1 MTFPSKSLFSVDQ
14 IPDLTGQ
21 VTIVTGGNT
30 GIGKETCKASRF
42 LPCAASISEADQ
54 FKVLLLKNA
63 KVYLAARSKARADEA
78 IQWLERETNG
88 KSPIFLELDL
98 ANLDSVREAAE
109 EFMSKEKELHIL
121 FNNAGVLEPP
131 VELRTVDGYDLQFG
145 TNTLGHYFFTSLLL
159 TTLIHT
165 ARNSPVAGGHAR
177 VVTTSSMAA
186 FAIWK
191 GSIVW
196 ETLGTDMASQKACKK
211 AGTRFLYCQSKL
223 GNVLF
228 SNELAKHYEEQGI
241 VACSVHPGV
250 IQSELFRYVPRLF
263 AKAVVGRALIVYPAS
278 QGALTQ
284 LWAGTMPEGL
294 EHNGKASGYLV
305 PWAQVGVMPPGARDG
320 KVAEKLW
327 TWLEEQV
334 KGH

>member
-1 MTFPSKSLFSVDQ
+1 MDSPCIRITIRVTELDRVIRQSSIMGNIYSLYRMTFPSKSLFSVDQ

-30 GIGKETCKASRF
+30 GIGKETC
-42 LPCAASISEADQ
+42 
-54 FKVLLLKNA
+54 KVLLLKNA

-109 EFMSKEKELHIL
+109 EFMSVNSHMHLTPI
-121 FNNAGVLEPP
+121 F
-131 VELRTVDGYDLQFG
+131 
-145 TNTLGHYFFTSLLL
+145 TL
-159 TTLIHT
+159 
-165 ARNSPVAGGHAR
+165 VGGHAR

-211 AGTRFLYCQSKL
+211 AGTSMLSAPSTEGTNILRK
-223 GNVLF
+223 
-228 SNELAKHYEEQGI
+228 
-241 VACSVHPGV
+241 
-250 IQSELFRYVPRLF
+250 
-263 AKAVVGRALIVYPAS
+263 ALIVYPAS

-294 EHNGKASGYLV
+294 EHNGKFLV

>member
-109 EFMSKEKELHIL
+109 EFM
-121 FNNAGVLEPP
+121 
-131 VELRTVDGYDLQFG
+131 R
-145 TNTLGHYFFTSLLL
+145 
-159 TTLIHT
+159 
-165 ARNSPVAGGHAR
+165 
-177 VVTTSSMAA
+177 
-186 FAIWK
+186 
-191 GSIVW
+191 
-196 ETLGTDMASQKACKK
+196 
-211 AGTRFLYCQSKL
+211 
-223 GNVLF
+223 
-228 SNELAKHYEEQGI
+228 
-241 VACSVHPGV
+241 
-250 IQSELFRYVPRLF
+250 
-263 AKAVVGRALIVYPAS
+263 
-278 QGALTQ
+278 
-284 LWAGTMPEGL
+284 
-294 EHNGKASGYLV
+294 
-305 PWAQVGVMPPGARDG
+305 
-320 KVAEKLW
+320 
-327 TWLEEQV
+327 
-334 KGH
+334 